1 MVQLSH
7 PCMTTGKIIVL
18 TMWTFVG
25 KVISLLFN
33 TLSRIVKGFP
43 HGSEVKAPAC
53 NVGDLGLIPGSGRSA
68 GEGNGNP
75 LQYSCLE
82 NPTDWGAWWAS
93 QGRKESDMTEWLQ
106 FVITFLPR
114 SNHLL
119 ISWLQSP
126 SAVIFRALS
135 LFPLFPLLFA
145 MKSWD
150 QMPWY

>member
-1 MVQLSH
+1 
-7 PCMTTGKIIVL
+7 MTTGKIIVL

-75 LQYSCLE
+75 LQYSRLE
-82 NPTDWGAWWAS
+82 HPMDRGALYS
-93 QGRKESDMTEWLQ
+93 PRGRKELDTAE
-106 FVITFLPR
+106 
-114 SNHLL
+114 
-119 ISWLQSP
+119 
-126 SAVIFRALS
+126 
-135 LFPLFPLLFA
+135 
-145 MKSWD
+145 
-150 QMPWY
+150 